1 MKSTKDINLES
12 NTMNKWN
19 YFKIWSCANKIPKKD
34 NESKIDKWDYTTQ
47 NVFYH
52 QNGQQ
57 NQKITH
63 GMGENIFKLFMQQEV
78 YPIMCK
84 ELEKLTMKRVI

>member
-52 QNGQQ
+52 QNGQTESKDNSWNGRKHFQ
-57 NQKITH
+57 TLHAARGLSHN
-63 GMGENIFKLFMQQEV
+63 V
-78 YPIMCK
+78 
-84 ELEKLTMKRVI
+84 